1 MKGMDRESLVTK
13 HTHLTK
19 ELEKLR
25 QELAAYSE
33 QDPVEV
39 DRRKNET
46 QQLQAEVDKYTDRIL
61 SMEGWL
67 KAQVGGDAE
76 QMQALKR
83 TYYGDEYDEEEGGL
97 REL

>member
-1 MKGMDRESLVTK
+1 MDRTALVIK
-13 HTHLTK
+13 HAHLIR

-33 QDPVEV
+33 QDPVEMEKK
-39 DRRKNET
+39 RTET
-46 QQLQAEVDKYTDRIL
+46 HHIYAEVNKFTDQIL

-67 KAQVGGDAE
+67 KHQLGGDTD
-76 QMQALKR
+76 QMLHLKR
-83 TYYGDEYDEEEGGL
+83 AYYGDELDEEESSL